1 MAYEDRY
8 KELTELSHSD
18 VAEVRRKADSWLIGI
33 GLQGTVGLRVSEF
46 LLDLAIRNSKGEI
59 SDEEVSRL
67 IKEHYPNSP
76 LRDTLSH
83 PPLDGGYEVIP
94 SDSPKIKEI
103 EEYNRKLRPE
113 LYKSRDNNS

>member
-1 MAYEDRY
+1 MVYEDRY

-33 GLQGTVGLRVSEF
+33 GLQGTAGLRVSEF
-46 LLDLAIRNSKGEI
+46 LLDLAIRNSKGVI
-59 SDEEVSRL
+59 SDNDVSRL
-67 IKEHYPNSP
+67 IKKHYHDSL

-83 PPLDGGYEVIP
+83 HPLDGGYEVIP

-113 LYKSRDNNS
+113 LYKSRDDNA

>member
-1 MAYEDRY
+1 MNSKSYRIAMLRMLGGKPIVGSLASGCRE
-8 KELTELSHSD
+8 
-18 VAEVRRKADSWLIGI
+18 
-33 GLQGTVGLRVSEF
+33 QPGLRVSEF

-83 PPLDGGYEVIP
+83 HPLDGGYEVIP

-113 LYKSRDNNS
+113 LYKSHNNNT

>member
-1 MAYEDRY
+1 MTYEDKY
-8 KELTELSHSD
+8 TELEKLSHSD

-33 GLQGTVGLRVSEF
+33 GLQGTAGLRVSEF

-59 SDEEVSRL
+59 SNDEVSRL
-67 IKEHYPNSP
+67 IKEHYSNLP

-83 PPLDGGYEVIP
+83 HPLDGGYDVIP
-94 SDSPKIKEI
+94 PDSPKIKEI

-113 LYKSRDNNS
+113 LYKSHDDNA